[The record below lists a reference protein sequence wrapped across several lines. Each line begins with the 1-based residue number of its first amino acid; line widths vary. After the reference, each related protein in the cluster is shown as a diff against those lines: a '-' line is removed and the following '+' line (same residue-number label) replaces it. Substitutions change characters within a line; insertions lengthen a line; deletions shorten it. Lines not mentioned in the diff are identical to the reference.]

1 MVSMLFCYVVS
12 PCEGHLQQ
20 VFHIFAYLKRH
31 KQSQMVFG
39 DTEPVFHESIF
50 KVCNWSEFYLDA
62 KELTPPTALQVHGC
76 GVITLCFIDSD
87 HAGCKVM
94 RCLHTGVIL
103 FANKVPI
110 LWLSKH
116 QNTVETSTLG
126 QSFAQ

>member
-103 FANKVPI
+103 FVNKVPI